1 MSCFVWQK
9 NIYFYKKGFEK
20 LNQQYDLFV
29 EKKKSTSPLLYILLS
44 SVLTLSCMFPFKNQL
59 VLFFLIFYGYIFAM
73 CALHLIVL
81 KFSLSFSLLATSALK
96 TDI

>member
-29 EKKKSTSPLLYILLS
+29 EKKKKY
-44 SVLTLSCMFPFKNQL
+44 K
-59 VLFFLIFYGYIFAM
+59 
-73 CALHLIVL
+73 
-81 KFSLSFSLLATSALK
+81 SFV
-96 TDI
+96 IHFVE